1 MNLDNYLVL
10 KIMPTNFKARG
21 RIVRAIGGPT
31 IRLTASRCIHIER
44 KFGLNPVYETVMTND
59 KAVAIDI
66 LIIKPRTILGFAFFI
81 LAATLFIIMVLSY
94 LY

>member
-10 KIMPTNFKARG
+10 KILPTNFKARG

-31 IRLTASRCIHIER
+31 IRLTTSRCIHIER

-66 LIIKPRTILGFAFFI
+66 LIIKPRTILGFAFLI
-81 LAATLFIIMVLSY
+81 QAICWFIIG
-94 LY
+94 